1 MIFPEIKLFQINIH
15 IVKKIGINRY
25 NFFKEKLHQSLFE
38 LLHFMLFT
46 TIIREYNFI
55 KKTMICEFQ

>member
-15 IVKKIGINRY
+15 IVKFINRY

-38 LLHFMLFT
+38 LKHFMLFT

-55 KKTMICEFQ
+55 KKTMIYEFQ